1 MSFSFD
7 QLAGSG
13 SVAVMGIINLS
24 PDSFYAGNRCA
35 TVEEAVR
42 HAENMVEEGAHALDV
57 GAESTRPGSQAIGEE
72 TELKRLAPVVSA
84 LAERV
89 PVPISVDTSKP
100 AVADRVLQEGARII
114 NDVAGLQNHPEMSHI
129 IARHGAGVVV
139 MHMQGAPETMQDNP
153 QYGDVVEDV
162 LGFLRLS
169 VEIAGSAGIAPRS
182 IAVDPG
188 IGFGKTLEHNLKL
201 IGSLRRFKVLDKP
214 VLIGV
219 SRKSFIGR
227 ILDLDA
233 EERLEGSLA
242 AGVAGV
248 INGAEIL
255 RVHDVR
261 ATVRAVR
268 IAHSIREAG
277 G

>member
-35 TVEEAVR
+35 TVEDAVR
-42 HAENMVEEGAHALDV
+42 HAENMVEEGAHILDV

-72 TELKRLAPVVSA
+72 TELKRLAPVISA
-84 LAERV
+84 LAKRV
-89 PVPISVDTSKP
+89 PVPVSVDTSKP

-114 NDVAGLQNHPEMSHI
+114 NDVAGLNHPEMSRI

-139 MHMQGAPETMQDNP
+139 MHMQGVPETMQDSP

-201 IGSLRRFKVLDKP
+201 ISSLRRFKVLDKP
-214 VLIGV
+214 ILIGA

-248 INGAEIL
+248 INGADIL

-268 IAHSIREAG
+268 IAHAIREAG

>member
-35 TVEEAVR
+35 TLDEAVR
-42 HAENMVEEGAHALDV
+42 NAESMVEEGAHVLDV
-57 GAESTRPGSQAIGEE
+57 GAESTRPGSQPIAEE

-84 LAERV
+84 LAKRV

-114 NDVAGLQNHPEMSHI
+114 NDVTGLQNYPEMSRV

-139 MHMQGAPETMQDNP
+139 MHMQGTPETMQDNP
-153 QYGDVVEDV
+153 QYGDVVGDV
-162 LGFLRLS
+162 LDFLRLS
-169 VEIAGSAGIAPRS
+169 VEIAGSAGIASRS

-201 IGSLRRFKVLDKP
+201 IGSLGRFKVLDKP

-219 SRKSFIGR
+219 SRKSFIGK
-227 ILDLDA
+227 ILDLTE

-248 INGAEIL
+248 INGADIL

-268 IAHSIREAG
+268 IAHAIREAG
-277 G
+277 

>member
-35 TVEEAVR
+35 TVEDAVR
-42 HAENMVEEGAHALDV
+42 HAENMVEEGAHVLDV

-72 TELKRLAPVVSA
+72 TELKRLAPVISA
-84 LAERV
+84 LAKRV
-89 PVPISVDTSKP
+89 PVPVSVDTSKP

-114 NDVAGLQNHPEMSHI
+114 NDVTGLQNHPEMSRI

-139 MHMQGAPETMQDNP
+139 MHMQGVPETMQDNP
-153 QYGDVVEDV
+153 KYGDVVEDV
-162 LGFLRLS
+162 LEFLRLS
-169 VEIAGSAGIAPRS
+169 VETAGSAGIAPRS

-201 IGSLRRFKVLDKP
+201 IGSLRRFKVLGKP

-219 SRKSFIGR
+219 SRKSFIGK

-248 INGAEIL
+248 INGADIL

-268 IAHSIREAG
+268 IAHAIREG
-277 G
+277 GR

>member
-13 SVAVMGIINLS
+13 SVAVMGVINLS

-35 TVEEAVR
+35 TLDEAVR
-42 HAENMVEEGAHALDV
+42 NAESMVEEGAHALDV
-57 GAESTRPGSQAIGEE
+57 GAESTRPGSQPIAEE

-84 LAERV
+84 LAKRV

-100 AVADRVLQEGARII
+100 GVADRVLQEGARII
-114 NDVAGLQNHPEMSHI
+114 NDVTGLQMHPEMSRV
-129 IARHGAGVVV
+129 IARRGAGVVV
-139 MHMQGAPETMQDNP
+139 MHMQGTPETMQDNP
-153 QYGDVVEDV
+153 RYGDVVEDV
-162 LGFLRLS
+162 LVFLRLS
-169 VEIAGSAGIAPRS
+169 VEIAGSAGIAPGS

-201 IGSLRRFKVLDKP
+201 IGSLGRFKVLDKP

-227 ILDLDA
+227 ILDLTE

-248 INGAEIL
+248 INGADIL

-268 IAHSIREAG
+268 IAHAIREAG
-277 G
+277 

>member
-7 QLAGSG
+7 QLTGSG
-13 SVAVMGIINLS
+13 SVAIMGIINLS

-35 TVEEAVR
+35 TVEDAVR

-72 TELKRLAPVVSA
+72 IELKRLAPVISA
-84 LAERV
+84 LVKRV
-89 PVPISVDTSKP
+89 PVPVSVDTSKP

-114 NDVAGLQNHPEMSHI
+114 NDVAGLNHPEMSRI
-129 IARHGAGVVV
+129 IARHDAGVVV

-162 LGFLRLS
+162 LEFLRLS
-169 VEIAGSAGIAPRS
+169 VETAGSAGIAPRS

-201 IGSLRRFKVLDKP
+201 IGSLRRFKALDKP

-248 INGAEIL
+248 INGADIL

-268 IAHSIREAG
+268 IAHAIREG
-277 G
+277 GR

>member
-35 TVEEAVR
+35 TLDEAVR
-42 HAENMVEEGAHALDV
+42 NAESMVEEGAHVLDV
-57 GAESTRPGSQAIGEE
+57 GAESTRPGSQPIGEE

-84 LAERV
+84 LAKRV

-114 NDVAGLQNHPEMSHI
+114 NDVTGLQNYPEMSRV

-139 MHMQGAPETMQDNP
+139 MHMQGTPETMQDNP
-153 QYGDVVEDV
+153 QYGDVVGDV
-162 LGFLRLS
+162 LDFLRLS
-169 VEIAGSAGIAPRS
+169 VEIAGSAGIASRS

-201 IGSLRRFKVLDKP
+201 IGSLGRFKVLDKP

-219 SRKSFIGR
+219 SRKSFIGK
-227 ILDLDA
+227 ILDLTE

-248 INGAEIL
+248 INGADIL

-268 IAHSIREAG
+268 IAHAIREAG
-277 G
+277 

>member
-35 TVEEAVR
+35 TVEDAVR

-72 TELKRLAPVVSA
+72 IELKRLAPVISA
-84 LAERV
+84 LVKRV
-89 PVPISVDTSKP
+89 PVPVSVDTSKP

-114 NDVAGLQNHPEMSHI
+114 NDVAGLNHPEMSRI
-129 IARHGAGVVV
+129 IARHDAGVVV

-162 LGFLRLS
+162 LEFLRLS
-169 VEIAGSAGIAPRS
+169 VETAGSAGIAPRS

-248 INGAEIL
+248 INGADIL

-268 IAHSIREAG
+268 IAHAIREAG

>member
-13 SVAVMGIINLS
+13 SVAVMGIINLA
-24 PDSFYAGNRCA
+24 PDSFYAGNRCT
-35 TVEEAVR
+35 TVDDAVR
-42 HAENMVEEGAHALDV
+42 HAENMVEEGAHVLDV

-84 LAERV
+84 LAKRV
-89 PVPISVDTSKP
+89 PVPVSVDTSKP

-114 NDVAGLQNHPEMSHI
+114 NDVTGLQNHPEMSRI

-139 MHMQGAPETMQDNP
+139 MHMQGVPETMQDNP

-162 LGFLRLS
+162 LEFLRLS
-169 VEIAGSAGIAPRS
+169 VETAGSAGIASRS

-248 INGAEIL
+248 INGADIL

-268 IAHSIREAG
+268 IAHAIRG
-277 G
+277 GGR

>member
-7 QLAGSG
+7 QLAGVG

-42 HAENMVEEGAHALDV
+42 RAENMVEEGAHVLDV

-72 TELKRLAPVVSA
+72 TELKRLVPVVSA
-84 LAERV
+84 LVKRV
-89 PVPISVDTSKP
+89 PVPVSVDTSKP

-114 NDVAGLQNHPEMSHI
+114 NDVAGLNHPEMSRI

-139 MHMQGAPETMQDNP
+139 MHMQGVPETMQDSP

-169 VEIAGSAGIAPRS
+169 VETAGSAGIAPRS

-248 INGAEIL
+248 INGADIL

-268 IAHSIREAG
+268 IAHAIREAG

>member
-35 TVEEAVR
+35 TVEDAVR
-42 HAENMVEEGAHALDV
+42 HAENMVEEGAHVLDV

-72 TELKRLAPVVSA
+72 TELKRLAPVISA
-84 LAERV
+84 LAKRV
-89 PVPISVDTSKP
+89 PVPVSVDTSKP

-114 NDVAGLQNHPEMSHI
+114 NDVAGLNHPEMSRI

-139 MHMQGAPETMQDNP
+139 MHMQGVPETMQDNP

-162 LGFLRLS
+162 LEFLRLS
-169 VEIAGSAGIAPRS
+169 VETAGSAGIASRS

-248 INGAEIL
+248 INGADIL

-268 IAHSIREAG
+268 IAHAIREAG

>member
-13 SVAVMGIINLS
+13 SVAVMGVINLS

-84 LAERV
+84 LAKRV
-89 PVPISVDTSKP
+89 PVPVSVDTSKP

-114 NDVAGLQNHPEMSHI
+114 NDVAGLNHPEMSRI

-139 MHMQGAPETMQDNP
+139 MHMQGVPETMQDSP

-169 VEIAGSAGIAPRS
+169 VETAGSAGIAPRS

-248 INGAEIL
+248 INGADIL

-268 IAHSIREAG
+268 IAHAIREAG

>member
-1 MSFSFD
+1 M
-7 QLAGSG
+7 
-13 SVAVMGIINLS
+13 
-24 PDSFYAGNRCA
+24 
-35 TVEEAVR
+35 
-42 HAENMVEEGAHALDV
+42 
-57 GAESTRPGSQAIGEE
+57 
-72 TELKRLAPVVSA
+72 
-84 LAERV
+84 
-89 PVPISVDTSKP
+89 
-100 AVADRVLQEGARII
+100 
-114 NDVAGLQNHPEMSHI
+114 
-129 IARHGAGVVV
+129 
-139 MHMQGAPETMQDNP
+139 
-153 QYGDVVEDV
+153 
-162 LGFLRLS
+162 
-169 VEIAGSAGIAPRS
+169 
-182 IAVDPG
+182 
-188 IGFGKTLEHNLKL
+188 

-248 INGAEIL
+248 INGADIL

-268 IAHSIREAG
+268 IAHAIREAG

>member
-35 TVEEAVR
+35 TVEDAVR
-42 HAENMVEEGAHALDV
+42 HAENMVEEGAHILDV

-72 TELKRLAPVVSA
+72 TELKRLAPVISA
-84 LAERV
+84 LAKRV
-89 PVPISVDTSKP
+89 PVPVSVDTSKP

-114 NDVAGLQNHPEMSHI
+114 NDVAGLNHPEMSRI

-139 MHMQGAPETMQDNP
+139 MHMQGVPETMQDNP

-248 INGAEIL
+248 INGADIL

-268 IAHSIREAG
+268 IAHAIREAG

>member
-35 TVEEAVR
+35 TLDEAVR
-42 HAENMVEEGAHALDV
+42 NAESMVEEGAHALDV
-57 GAESTRPGSQAIGEE
+57 GAESTRPGSQPIAEE

-84 LAERV
+84 LAKRV

-100 AVADRVLQEGARII
+100 GVADRVLQEGARII
-114 NDVAGLQNHPEMSHI
+114 NDVTGLQMHPEMSRV
-129 IARHGAGVVV
+129 IARRGAGVVV
-139 MHMQGAPETMQDNP
+139 MHMQGTPETMQDNP
-153 QYGDVVEDV
+153 RYGDVVEDV
-162 LGFLRLS
+162 LVFLRLS
-169 VEIAGSAGIAPRS
+169 VEIAGSAGIAPGS

-201 IGSLRRFKVLDKP
+201 IGSLGCFKVLDKP

-227 ILDLDA
+227 ILDLA
-233 EERLEGSLA
+233 EEERLEGSLA

-248 INGAEIL
+248 INGADIL

-268 IAHSIREAG
+268 IAHAIREVG
-277 G
+277 

>member
-35 TVEEAVR
+35 TVEDAVR
-42 HAENMVEEGAHALDV
+42 HAENMVEEGAHVLDV

-84 LAERV
+84 LAKRV
-89 PVPISVDTSKP
+89 PVPVSVDTSKP
-100 AVADRVLQEGARII
+100 AVANQVLQEGAQII
-114 NDVAGLQNHPEMSHI
+114 NDVAGLQDHPEMSRI

-139 MHMQGAPETMQDNP
+139 MHMQGVPETMQDNP

-162 LGFLRLS
+162 LEFLRLS
-169 VEIAGSAGIAPRS
+169 VETAGSAGIAPRS

-248 INGAEIL
+248 INGADIL

-268 IAHSIREAG
+268 IAHAIREAG

>member
-42 HAENMVEEGAHALDV
+42 HAENMVEEGAHVLDV

-72 TELKRLAPVVSA
+72 TELKRLVPVISA
-84 LAERV
+84 LAKRV
-89 PVPISVDTSKP
+89 PVPVSVDTSKP

-114 NDVAGLQNHPEMSHI
+114 NDVAGLNHPEMSRI
-129 IARHGAGVVV
+129 IARHDAGVVV

-162 LGFLRLS
+162 LEFLRLS
-169 VEIAGSAGIAPRS
+169 VETAGSAGIAPRS

-248 INGAEIL
+248 INGADIL

-268 IAHSIREAG
+268 IAHAIREAG
-277 G
+277 E

>member
-35 TVEEAVR
+35 TVEDAVR
-42 HAENMVEEGAHALDV
+42 HAENMVEEGAHVLDV

-72 TELKRLAPVVSA
+72 TELKRLAPVISA
-84 LAERV
+84 LAKRV
-89 PVPISVDTSKP
+89 PVPVSVDTSKP

-114 NDVAGLQNHPEMSHI
+114 NDVTGLQNHPEMSRI

-139 MHMQGAPETMQDNP
+139 MHMQGVPETMQDNP
-153 QYGDVVEDV
+153 KYGDVVEDV
-162 LGFLRLS
+162 LEFLRLS
-169 VEIAGSAGIAPRS
+169 VETAGSAGIAPRS

-248 INGAEIL
+248 INGADIL

-268 IAHSIREAG
+268 IAHAIREAG

>member
-7 QLAGSG
+7 QLVESG

-35 TVEEAVR
+35 TVEDAVR
-42 HAENMVEEGAHALDV
+42 HAENMVEEGAHVLDV

-72 TELKRLAPVVSA
+72 IELKRLAPVISA
-84 LAERV
+84 LVKRV
-89 PVPISVDTSKP
+89 PVPVSVDTSKP
-100 AVADRVLQEGARII
+100 AVADRVLQEGAQLI
-114 NDVAGLQNHPEMSHI
+114 NDVAGLNHPEMSRI
-129 IARHGAGVVV
+129 IARHDAGVVV

-162 LGFLRLS
+162 LEFLRRS
-169 VEIAGSAGIAPRS
+169 VETAGSAGIAPRS

-248 INGAEIL
+248 INGADIL

-268 IAHSIREAG
+268 IAHAIREG
-277 G
+277 GR

>member
-1 MSFSFD
+1 MSFSFA

-24 PDSFYAGNRCA
+24 PDSFYAGSRYA
-35 TVEEAVR
+35 TVDEAVR
-42 HAENMVEEGAHALDV
+42 NAEVMVEEGAHVLDV
-57 GAESTRPGSQAIGEE
+57 GAESTRPGSQPIAEE

-84 LAERV
+84 LAKRV

-114 NDVAGLQNHPEMSHI
+114 NDVTGLQNYPEMSRV

-139 MHMQGAPETMQDNP
+139 MHMQGTPETMQDNP
-153 QYGDVVEDV
+153 QYGDVVGDV
-162 LGFLRLS
+162 LDFLRLS
-169 VEIAGSAGIAPRS
+169 VEIAGSAGIASRS

-219 SRKSFIGR
+219 SRKSFIGK
-227 ILDLDA
+227 ILGLTA

-242 AGVAGV
+242 AGVVGV
-248 INGAEIL
+248 INGADIL

-268 IAHSIREAG
+268 IAHAIREVG
-277 G
+277 

>member
-35 TVEEAVR
+35 TVEDAVR
-42 HAENMVEEGAHALDV
+42 HAENMVEEGAHVLDV
-57 GAESTRPGSQAIGEE
+57 GAESTRPGSLAIGEE
-72 TELKRLAPVVSA
+72 TELKRLAPVISA
-84 LAERV
+84 LAKRV
-89 PVPISVDTSKP
+89 PVPVSVDTSKP

-114 NDVAGLQNHPEMSHI
+114 NDVTGLQNHPEMSRI

-139 MHMQGAPETMQDNP
+139 MHMQGVPETMQDNP

-162 LGFLRLS
+162 LEFLRLS
-169 VEIAGSAGIAPRS
+169 VETAGSAGIAPRS

-248 INGAEIL
+248 INGADIL

-268 IAHSIREAG
+268 IAHAIREAG

>member
-35 TVEEAVR
+35 TVEDAVR
-42 HAENMVEEGAHALDV
+42 HAENMVEEGAHILDV

-72 TELKRLAPVVSA
+72 TELKRLAPVISA
-84 LAERV
+84 LAKRV
-89 PVPISVDTSKP
+89 PVPVSVDTSKP

-114 NDVAGLQNHPEMSHI
+114 NDVAGLNHPEMSRI

-139 MHMQGAPETMQDNP
+139 MHMQGVPETMQDSP

-169 VEIAGSAGIAPRS
+169 VETAGSAGIAPRS

-248 INGAEIL
+248 INGADIL

-268 IAHSIREAG
+268 IAHAIREAG

>member
-13 SVAVMGIINLS
+13 PVAIMGIINLS
-24 PDSFYAGNRCA
+24 PDSFYVGNRCA
-35 TVEEAVR
+35 TVDEAVR
-42 HAENMVEEGAHALDV
+42 NAESMVEEGAHVLDV
-57 GAESTRPGSQAIGEE
+57 GAESTRPGSQPIAEE

-84 LAERV
+84 LAKRV

-100 AVADRVLQEGARII
+100 GVADRVLQEGARII
-114 NDVAGLQNHPEMSHI
+114 NDVTGLQMHPEMSRV
-129 IARHGAGVVV
+129 IARRGAGVVV
-139 MHMQGAPETMQDNP
+139 MHMQGTPETMQDNP
-153 QYGDVVEDV
+153 RYGDVVEDV
-162 LGFLRLS
+162 LVFLRLS
-169 VEIAGSAGIAPRS
+169 VEIAGSAGIAPGS

-201 IGSLRRFKVLDKP
+201 IGSLGRFKVLDKP

-227 ILDLDA
+227 ILDLA
-233 EERLEGSLA
+233 EEERLEGSLA

-248 INGAEIL
+248 INGADIL

-268 IAHSIREAG
+268 IAHAIREAG
-277 G
+277 

>member
-13 SVAVMGIINLS
+13 SVAIMGIINLS
-24 PDSFYAGNRCA
+24 PDSFYVGNRCA
-35 TVEEAVR
+35 TVDEAVR
-42 HAENMVEEGAHALDV
+42 NAESMVEEGAHALDV
-57 GAESTRPGSQAIGEE
+57 GAESTRPGSQPIAEE

-84 LAERV
+84 LAKRV

-100 AVADRVLQEGARII
+100 GVADRVLQEGARII
-114 NDVAGLQNHPEMSHI
+114 NDVTGLQMHPEMSRV
-129 IARHGAGVVV
+129 IARRGAGVVV
-139 MHMQGAPETMQDNP
+139 MHMQGTPETMQDNP
-153 QYGDVVEDV
+153 RYGDVVEDV
-162 LGFLRLS
+162 LVFLRLS
-169 VEIAGSAGIAPRS
+169 VEIAGSAGIAPGS

-201 IGSLRRFKVLDKP
+201 IGSLGRFKVLDKP

-227 ILDLDA
+227 ILDLTE

-248 INGAEIL
+248 INGADIL

-268 IAHSIREAG
+268 IAHAIREAG
-277 G
+277 

>member
-7 QLAGSG
+7 QLVESG

-35 TVEEAVR
+35 TVEDAVR
-42 HAENMVEEGAHALDV
+42 HAENMVEEGAHVLDV

-72 TELKRLAPVVSA
+72 IELKRLAPVISA
-84 LAERV
+84 LVKRV
-89 PVPISVDTSKP
+89 PVPVSVDTSKP
-100 AVADRVLQEGARII
+100 AVADRVLQEGAQLI
-114 NDVAGLQNHPEMSHI
+114 NDVAGLNHPEMSRI
-129 IARHGAGVVV
+129 IARHDAGVVV

-162 LGFLRLS
+162 LEFLRLS
-169 VEIAGSAGIAPRS
+169 VETAGSAGIASRS

-201 IGSLRRFKVLDKP
+201 IGSLRRFKALDKP

-248 INGAEIL
+248 INGADIL

-268 IAHSIREAG
+268 IAHAIREG
-277 G
+277 GR

>member
-35 TVEEAVR
+35 TLDEAVR
-42 HAENMVEEGAHALDV
+42 NAESMVEEGAHALDV
-57 GAESTRPGSQAIGEE
+57 GAESTRPGSQPIAEE

-84 LAERV
+84 LAKRV

-114 NDVAGLQNHPEMSHI
+114 NDVTGLQMHPEMSRV

-139 MHMQGAPETMQDNP
+139 MHMQGTPETMQDNP
-153 QYGDVVEDV
+153 QYGDVVGDV
-162 LGFLRLS
+162 LDFLRLS
-169 VEIAGSAGIAPRS
+169 VEIAGSAGIAPGS

-201 IGSLRRFKVLDKP
+201 IGSLGRFKVLDKP

-227 ILDLDA
+227 ILDLTE

-248 INGAEIL
+248 INGADIL

-268 IAHSIREAG
+268 IAHAIREAG
-277 G
+277 

>member
-35 TVEEAVR
+35 TVEDAVR
-42 HAENMVEEGAHALDV
+42 HAENMVEEGAHVLDV

-72 TELKRLAPVVSA
+72 IELKRLVPVISA
-84 LAERV
+84 LAKRV

-114 NDVAGLQNHPEMSHI
+114 NNVAGLNHPEMSRV

-139 MHMQGAPETMQDNP
+139 MHMQGVPETMQDNP

-162 LGFLRLS
+162 LEFLRLS
-169 VEIAGSAGIAPRS
+169 VETAGSAGIASRS

-248 INGAEIL
+248 INGADIL

-268 IAHSIREAG
+268 IAHAIREVG
-277 G
+277 R

>member
-35 TVEEAVR
+35 TVEDAVR

-72 TELKRLAPVVSA
+72 IELKRLAPVISA
-84 LAERV
+84 LVKRV
-89 PVPISVDTSKP
+89 PVPVSVDTSKP
-100 AVADRVLQEGARII
+100 AAADRVLQEGARII

-139 MHMQGAPETMQDNP
+139 MHMQGVPETMQDNP

-162 LGFLRLS
+162 LGFLHLS

-214 VLIGV
+214 ILIGV

-227 ILDLDA
+227 ILELDA

-248 INGAEIL
+248 INGADVL
-255 RVHDVR
+255 RVHDVK
-261 ATVRAVR
+261 ATVRAAR
-268 IAHSIREAG
+268 IAHAIREVG

>member
-35 TVEEAVR
+35 TLDEAVR
-42 HAENMVEEGAHALDV
+42 NAESMVEEGAHALDV
-57 GAESTRPGSQAIGEE
+57 GAESTRPGSQPIAEE

-84 LAERV
+84 LAKRV

-100 AVADRVLQEGARII
+100 GVADRVLQEGARII
-114 NDVAGLQNHPEMSHI
+114 NDVTGLQMHPEMSRV
-129 IARHGAGVVV
+129 IARRGAGVVV
-139 MHMQGAPETMQDNP
+139 MHMQGTPETMQDNP
-153 QYGDVVEDV
+153 RYGDVVEDV
-162 LGFLRLS
+162 LVFLRLS
-169 VEIAGSAGIAPRS
+169 VEIAGSAGIAPGS

-201 IGSLRRFKVLDKP
+201 IGSLGRFKVLDKP

-227 ILDLDA
+227 ILDLA
-233 EERLEGSLA
+233 EEERLEGSLA

-248 INGAEIL
+248 INGADIL

-268 IAHSIREAG
+268 IAHAIREVG
-277 G
+277 

>member
-7 QLAGSG
+7 QLTGSG
-13 SVAVMGIINLS
+13 SVAIMGIINLS

-35 TVEEAVR
+35 TVEDAVR
-42 HAENMVEEGAHALDV
+42 HAENMVEEGAHVLDV

-72 TELKRLAPVVSA
+72 TELKRLVPVISA
-84 LAERV
+84 LAKRV

-114 NDVAGLQNHPEMSHI
+114 NNVAGPNHPEMSHI

-162 LGFLRLS
+162 LEFLRLS
-169 VEIAGSAGIAPRS
+169 VETAGSAGIASRS

-248 INGAEIL
+248 INGADIL

-268 IAHSIREAG
+268 IAHAIREAG

>member
-35 TVEEAVR
+35 TLDEAVR
-42 HAENMVEEGAHALDV
+42 NAESMVEEGAHALDV
-57 GAESTRPGSQAIGEE
+57 GAESTRPGSQPIAEE

-84 LAERV
+84 LAKRV

-100 AVADRVLQEGARII
+100 GVADRVLQEGARII
-114 NDVAGLQNHPEMSHI
+114 NDVTGLQMHPEMSRV
-129 IARHGAGVVV
+129 IARRGAGVVV
-139 MHMQGAPETMQDNP
+139 MHMQGTPETMQDNP
-153 QYGDVVEDV
+153 RYGDVVEDV
-162 LGFLRLS
+162 LVFLRLS
-169 VEIAGSAGIAPRS
+169 VEIAGSAGIAPGS

-188 IGFGKTLEHNLKL
+188 IGYGKTLEHNLKL
-201 IGSLRRFKVLDKP
+201 IGSLGRFKVLGKP

-227 ILDLDA
+227 ILDLTE

-242 AGVAGV
+242 AGVVGV
-248 INGAEIL
+248 INGADIL

-268 IAHSIREAG
+268 IAHAIREAG
-277 G
+277 

>member
-35 TVEEAVR
+35 TLDEAVR
-42 HAENMVEEGAHALDV
+42 NAESMVEEGAHVLDV
-57 GAESTRPGSQAIGEE
+57 GAESTRPGSQPIAEE

-84 LAERV
+84 LAKRV

-100 AVADRVLQEGARII
+100 GVADRVLQEGARII
-114 NDVAGLQNHPEMSHI
+114 NDVTGLQMHPEMSRV
-129 IARHGAGVVV
+129 IARRGAGVVV
-139 MHMQGAPETMQDNP
+139 MHMQGTPETMQDNP
-153 QYGDVVEDV
+153 RYGDVVEDV
-162 LGFLRLS
+162 LVFLRLS
-169 VEIAGSAGIAPRS
+169 VEIAGSAGIAPGS

-201 IGSLRRFKVLDKP
+201 IGSLGRFKVLDKP

-227 ILDLDA
+227 ILDLTE

-248 INGAEIL
+248 INGADIL

-268 IAHSIREAG
+268 IAHAIREAG
-277 G
+277 

>member
-7 QLAGSG
+7 QLVESG

-35 TVEEAVR
+35 TVEDAVR
-42 HAENMVEEGAHALDV
+42 HAENMVEEGAHILDV

-72 TELKRLAPVVSA
+72 TELKRLAPVISA
-84 LAERV
+84 LAKRV
-89 PVPISVDTSKP
+89 PVPVSVDTSKP

-114 NDVAGLQNHPEMSHI
+114 NDVAGLNHPEMSRI

-139 MHMQGAPETMQDNP
+139 MHMQGVPETMQDNP

-162 LGFLRLS
+162 LEFLRLS
-169 VEIAGSAGIAPRS
+169 VETAGSAGIAPRS

-248 INGAEIL
+248 INGADIL

-268 IAHSIREAG
+268 IAHAIREAG

>member
-35 TVEEAVR
+35 TLDEAVR
-42 HAENMVEEGAHALDV
+42 NAESMVEEGAHALDV
-57 GAESTRPGSQAIGEE
+57 GAESTRPGSQPIAEE

-84 LAERV
+84 LAKRV

-100 AVADRVLQEGARII
+100 GVADRVLQEGARII
-114 NDVAGLQNHPEMSHI
+114 NDVTGLQMHPEMSRV
-129 IARHGAGVVV
+129 IARRGAGVVV
-139 MHMQGAPETMQDNP
+139 MHMQGTPETMQDNP
-153 QYGDVVEDV
+153 RYGDVVEDV
-162 LGFLRLS
+162 LVFLRLS
-169 VEIAGSAGIAPRS
+169 VEIAGSAGIAPGS

-201 IGSLRRFKVLDKP
+201 IGSLGRFKVLDKP

-227 ILDLDA
+227 ILDLTE

-248 INGAEIL
+248 INGADIL

-268 IAHSIREAG
+268 IAHAIREAG
-277 G
+277 

>member
-35 TVEEAVR
+35 TLDEAVR
-42 HAENMVEEGAHALDV
+42 NAESMVEEGAHVLDV
-57 GAESTRPGSQAIGEE
+57 GAESTRPGSQPIAEE
-72 TELKRLAPVVSA
+72 TELKRLALVVSA
-84 LAERV
+84 LAKRV

-100 AVADRVLQEGARII
+100 GVADRVLQEGARII
-114 NDVAGLQNHPEMSHI
+114 NDVTGLQMHPEMSRV
-129 IARHGAGVVV
+129 IARRGAGVVV
-139 MHMQGAPETMQDNP
+139 MHMQGTPETMQDNP
-153 QYGDVVEDV
+153 RYGDVVEDV

-169 VEIAGSAGIAPRS
+169 VEIAGSAGIAPGS

-201 IGSLRRFKVLDKP
+201 IGSLGRFKVLDKP

-227 ILDLDA
+227 ILDLTE

-248 INGAEIL
+248 INGADIL

-268 IAHSIREAG
+268 IAHAIREAG
-277 G
+277 

>member
-1 MSFSFD
+1 
-7 QLAGSG
+7 
-13 SVAVMGIINLS
+13 
-24 PDSFYAGNRCA
+24 
-35 TVEEAVR
+35 VEDAVR
-42 HAENMVEEGAHALDV
+42 HAENMVEEGAHVLDV

-72 TELKRLAPVVSA
+72 TELKRLVPVISA
-84 LAERV
+84 LAKRV

-114 NDVAGLQNHPEMSHI
+114 NNVAGLNHPEMSRV

-139 MHMQGAPETMQDNP
+139 MHMQGVPETMQDNP

-162 LGFLRLS
+162 LEFLRLS
-169 VEIAGSAGIAPRS
+169 VETAGSAGIASRS

-248 INGAEIL
+248 INGADIL

-268 IAHSIREAG
+268 IAHAIREVG
-277 G
+277 R

>member
-1 MSFSFD
+1 
-7 QLAGSG
+7 
-13 SVAVMGIINLS
+13 MGIINLS
-24 PDSFYAGNRCA
+24 PDSFYTGNRCA

-42 HAENMVEEGAHALDV
+42 HAENMVEEGAHVLDV

-84 LAERV
+84 LAKRV
-89 PVPISVDTSKP
+89 PVPVSVDTSKP
-100 AVADRVLQEGARII
+100 AVADRVLQEGAQII
-114 NDVAGLQNHPEMSHI
+114 NDVAGLQSHPEMSRI

-139 MHMQGAPETMQDNP
+139 MHMQGVPETMQDNP

-162 LGFLRLS
+162 LEFLRLS
-169 VEIAGSAGIAPRS
+169 VEIAGSAGIAPGG

-214 VLIGV
+214 ILIGV

-227 ILDLDA
+227 ILELDA

-248 INGAEIL
+248 INGADVL
-255 RVHDVR
+255 RVHDVK
-261 ATVRAVR
+261 ATVRAAR
-268 IAHSIREAG
+268 IAHAIREVG

>member
-35 TVEEAVR
+35 TVEDAVR
-42 HAENMVEEGAHALDV
+42 HAENMVEEGAHILDV

-72 TELKRLAPVVSA
+72 TELKRLAPVISA
-84 LAERV
+84 LAKRV
-89 PVPISVDTSKP
+89 PVPVSVDTSKP
-100 AVADRVLQEGARII
+100 AVANQVLQEGAQII
-114 NDVAGLQNHPEMSHI
+114 NDVAGLQDHPEMSRI

-139 MHMQGAPETMQDNP
+139 MHMQGVPETMQDNP

-162 LGFLRLS
+162 LGFLHLS

-248 INGAEIL
+248 INGADIL

-268 IAHSIREAG
+268 IAHAIREVG
-277 G
+277 R

>member
-35 TVEEAVR
+35 TLDEAVR
-42 HAENMVEEGAHALDV
+42 NAESMVEEGAHALDV
-57 GAESTRPGSQAIGEE
+57 GAESTRPGSQPIAEE

-84 LAERV
+84 LAKRV

-100 AVADRVLQEGARII
+100 GVADRVLQEGARII
-114 NDVAGLQNHPEMSHI
+114 NDVTGLQMHPEMSRV
-129 IARHGAGVVV
+129 IARRGAGVVV
-139 MHMQGAPETMQDNP
+139 MHMQGTPETMQDNP
-153 QYGDVVEDV
+153 RYGDVVEDV
-162 LGFLRLS
+162 LVFLRLS
-169 VEIAGSAGIAPRS
+169 VEIAGSAGIAPGS

-201 IGSLRRFKVLDKP
+201 IGSLGRFKVLDKP

-227 ILDLDA
+227 ILDLA
-233 EERLEGSLA
+233 EEERLEGSLA

-248 INGAEIL
+248 INGADIL

-268 IAHSIREAG
+268 IAHAIREAG
-277 G
+277 

>member
-7 QLAGSG
+7 QLVESG

-35 TVEEAVR
+35 TVEDAVR
-42 HAENMVEEGAHALDV
+42 HAENMVEEGAHVLDV

-72 TELKRLAPVVSA
+72 IELKRLAPVISA
-84 LAERV
+84 LVKRV
-89 PVPISVDTSKP
+89 PVPVSVDTSKP
-100 AVADRVLQEGARII
+100 AVADRVLQEGAQLI
-114 NDVAGLQNHPEMSHI
+114 NDVAGLNHPEMSRI
-129 IARHGAGVVV
+129 IARHDAGVVV

-162 LGFLRLS
+162 LEFLRLS
-169 VEIAGSAGIAPRS
+169 VETAGSAGIAPRS

-201 IGSLRRFKVLDKP
+201 IGSLRRFKALDKP

-248 INGAEIL
+248 INGADIL

-268 IAHSIREAG
+268 IAHAIREG
-277 G
+277 GR